1 MHADSYLTTLNFIV
15 IVLLFIFCH
24 DVTTFECGLFVC
36 FVQLKDNPSIVIAK
50 SDATANDYPPAYEV
64 RG

>member
-1 MHADSYLTTLNFIV
+1 MSFCKINIISLSVSLCDHNVVFALFNFC
-15 IVLLFIFCH
+15 VL
-24 DVTTFECGLFVC
+24 
-36 FVQLKDNPSIVIAK
+36 QLKDNPNIVIAK